1 MNPPLHPAPGR
12 ATADEEAPHTDAI
25 AQVLRVLA
33 ILRRRWLVVV
43 VTMVLAVASAALA
56 VTMLRPRWRASASV
70 VLNVSGPQV
79 LDKVKAWPRT
89 PTRVVGYKE
98 YYQTQRTIIHSR
110 AVAKLALAKLG
121 LASDP
126 VFLGIDGIESEA
138 ERVAVAATIDP
149 IERLRELVSVEEVR
163 NSRVLEISAEYPDAD
178 VARDIADRVA
188 EAYLEYV
195 KSSRSDVG
203 TNAKDDIA
211 AERSRAETAMNTAE
225 VALQKF
231 KDEHGIAAATLSDR
245 QDVINQDIMLWSSRA
260 KEAEAD
266 RIEKEKVLEQAKRL
280 HAAGN
285 LAGATLL
292 HESRRA
298 LFETMRQQQLEAEAE
313 YAKIDEVFG
322 PKHEDHR
329 KAKRRLDLAERK
341 IEREAASLIES
352 LEADVAAAAAIEHDL
367 ERKLGGENSR
377 ALKLGKLERQ
387 YKELERAAKKAEE
400 DFLLI
405 ARRDTEIAVSN
416 RVEDEGIEVLDW
428 AVAPTV
434 PVFPRKGLMFALALV
449 AGLSLGSLLA
459 VAVDFRDH
467 RLRGLLDLRARAGR
481 LRRAGAGPAAA
492 AAARHPPGRGQRPRA
507 TTPARSLLAPVP
519 AVADGRALPWHPHLA
534 GVLPGPRCA
543 AHHHGDVAEL
553 VRGQELDRDEPGAV
567 VLPGQQARGAHRCR
581 HAAAA
586 DPPGVPVAAREGGR
600 GSVGLPLGSGRHRRH
615 HPRRARGRP
624 HRAQDRALRRLAG
637 QSCGAA
643 RRADVPARARGAAR
657 PLRRRHRRHPA
668 GAAGDRSADHLA
680 RGRRRHRGRAVRV
693 DHARRA
699 AAHPGAAGQERH
711 QRAGCR
717 AQRGRRSPGAL
728 RVQLRVLHLPRER
741 GRGRAGVNRAALAP
755 SRQGSARHG

>member
-12 ATADEEAPHTDAI
+12 AAVDEEAPHTDAI

-79 LDKVKAWPRT
+79 LDKVKGVAEDSDA
-89 PTRVVGYKE
+89 RVVGYKE

-126 VFLGIDGIESEA
+126 VFLGIDSIESEA

-163 NSRVLEISAEYPDAD
+163 NSRVLEISAEYPDPE

-195 KSSRSDVG
+195 QSSRSDVG

-211 AERSRAETAMNTAE
+211 AERSRAESAMNTAE

-377 ALKLGKLERQ
+377 ALKLGKLERE

-467 RLRGLLDLRARAGR
+467 RLRGLLDLE
-481 LRRAGAGPAAA
+481 
-492 AAARHPPGRGQRPRA
+492 
-507 TTPARSLLAPVP
+507 
-519 AVADGRALPWHPHLA
+519 RALA
-534 GVLPGPRCA
+534 GF
-543 AHHHGDVAEL
+543 
-553 VRGQELDRDEPGAV
+553 
-567 VLPGQQARGAHRCR
+567 
-581 HAAAA
+581 
-586 DPPGVPVAAREGGR
+586 GVPVLGQ
-600 GSVGLPLGSGRHRRH
+600 LPLL
-615 HPRRARGRP
+615 PT
-624 HRAQDRALRRLAG
+624 DTRLGVANT
-637 QSCGAA
+637 
-643 RRADVPARARGAAR
+643 
-657 PLRRRHRRHPA
+657 
-668 GAAGDRSADHLA
+668 
-680 RGRRRHRGRAVRV
+680 
-693 DHARRA
+693 
-699 AAHPGAAGQERH
+699 
-711 QRAGCR
+711 R
-717 AQRGRRSPGAL
+717 AQRRQRDLYSHLYPQSLMAERCRGIRTSLAFSQGPDAL
-728 RVQLRVLHLPRER
+728 RTIMVTSPSSSEGKSSTAMNLALSFCQASKRVVLIDADMRRPRIHQVFPSPREKE
-741 GRGRAGVNRAALAP
+741 GEGLSAYLSGQAGIDAVILDAPEDAPTALKIVPCGGLPANPAELLDAPMFRRALADLRERFDIVIVDTP
-755 SRQGSARHG
+755 PVLPVTDPLIISREVDGVIVVARCESTTRGELQRTLAQLAKSDTNVLGVVLNEVDARQERYAYNSAYYTYRANEAEGEPV